1 MTDLSDF
8 FPQSYRDDFAERNI
22 QKGSIIRVFVRDT
35 RPPKIKRFIV
45 VGFSQ
50 DKVLLGTVFINS
62 EINPKIFTTEELR
75 SLHISI
81 DAANNDF
88 IDHDSFI
95 DCSSIIERSYDEIKQ
110 LLSKDTEC
118 LKGIVSETTMKVISE
133 TISNAKT
140 ISAKQKRKFGF

>member
-8 FPQSYRDDFAERNI
+8 FPQSYRDDFAERNV
-22 QKGSIIRVFVRDT
+22 QKGAIIRVFVKDT
-35 RPPKIKRFIV
+35 KPPKIKRFII
-45 VGFSQ
+45 VGFSN

-62 EINPKIFTTEELR
+62 EINPNIFKTEDLK
-75 SLHISI
+75 SLHIPI
-81 DAANNDF
+81 DAKSHEF

-95 DCSSIIERSYDEIKQ
+95 DCSKIQERSYVEIKQ
-110 LLSKDTEC
+110 LLSKDSEC